1 MKIDMRVFK
10 YLCLAF
16 LLSFTAFNSIV
27 SAQARERFV
36 KPVDEAKK
44 DPTFFA
50 FREKLIAAVKKKDAK
65 YLLSIVDEKIKN
77 GFGGEDGIGEFKSR
91 WDFGGPDNG
100 DFWRE
105 FLPVII
111 NGGSFVKAGKSS
123 IFFAPYVFGSFPEDL
138 DAFEHRVI
146 IGNNVNLRKEGNI
159 NAPVVALLSY
169 NIVKVDEDSSI
180 EGRGKDGVMD
190 WYAVET
196 LGGKRGFVKAEYVR
210 SPVEYRAG
218 FEKIKGKWKM
228 TIFVSG
234 D

>member
-1 MKIDMRVFK
+1 MKVFK
-10 YLCLAF
+10 YLCLAI

-27 SAQARERFV
+27 PAQARERFV

-77 GFGGEDGIGEFKSR
+77 GFGGEDGINEFKSR
-91 WDFGGPDNG
+91 WDFGGPDND

-105 FLPVII
+105 FLPVIT
-111 NGGSFVKAGKSS
+111 NGGSFAKEIKPKNSL
-123 IFFAPYVFGSFPEDL
+123 FFAPYVFQFFPEDL
-138 DAFEHRVI
+138 DAFEYRVI
-146 IGNNVNLRKEGNI
+146 TGNNVNLRKEGNV
-159 NAPVVALLSY
+159 NAPVVAVLSY
-169 NIVKVDEDSSI
+169 NIVKVDEDNSI

-210 SPVEYRAG
+210 SPVDYRAG

-228 TIFVSG
+228 TFFAAG